1 MSEYKKSSTLMQ
13 ETLEYFKRVVEKDKA
28 KDKLVQQSK
37 YDLIRIPYWKID
49 DIEMILDEI
58 IVSNNKINKEAIPRY
73 NHETNRIAYE
83 VDILDLGIPNIN
95 DEDL

>member
-1 MSEYKKSSTLMQ
+1 MSEYKKSLTLMQ

-58 IVSNNKINKEAIPRY
+58 IVSNEK
-73 NHETNRIAYE
+73 
-83 VDILDLGIPNIN
+83 
-95 DEDL
+95 